1 MLSVST
7 IMGLL
12 NNSRDMYLTNREEAL
27 GEAARKRSGAKEDK
41 KKIANALFD
50 SGVGCIMD

>member
-1 MLSVST
+1 
-7 IMGLL
+7 MGLL

>member
-1 MLSVST
+1 
-7 IMGLL
+7 MGLL
-12 NNSRDMYLTNREEAL
+12 NSSRDMYLKNREEAK
-27 GEAARKRSGAKEDK
+27 GEAARKRSCREGRQ